1 MIIGYGVTLTF
12 AVGLLIAYFTIV
24 KKKEFWL
31 CFLFACVV
39 VVNLG
44 YFLLSISKTLKS
56 AIFANNL
63 AYLGSIFLMMSML
76 FTVVELCGYNVKKKD
91 VITCVSVGVCMFL
104 IVATTGIF
112 PWFYKSVA
120 IVNVGGATKIVKE
133 LGFLSNVYILYI
145 SSYFINMVATIIYSI
160 VKKKDAAQRFASVIA
175 GIVLINLFVWCI
187 ERFGKWDFE
196 FLSVSYIF
204 SEMLFVLLYW
214 MEEDYV
220 QKSKV
225 ARLESQQKSKQ
236 AQENAEAVATTQTE
250 SNLTKILQLIQEPLS
265 AREREILEFILKNKK
280 RKDIATELMLSENTI
295 KTYTRALY
303 AKLGVASRSELYDML
318 LKD

>member
-1 MIIGYGVTLTF
+1 M
-12 AVGLLIAYFTIV
+12 
-24 KKKEFWL
+24 
-31 CFLFACVV
+31 

-44 YFLLSISKTLKS
+44 YFLLSISKTLKF
-56 AIFANNL
+56 AILANDL
-63 AYLGSIFLMMSML
+63 AYLGCIFLMMSML
-76 FTVVELCGYNVKKKD
+76 FTIVELCGYNVKKKD
-91 VITCVSVGVCMFL
+91 VITCVSIGVCMFL

-160 VKKKDAAQRFASVIA
+160 VKKKDAAQKFASVIA

-196 FLSVSYIF
+196 FLSVAYIF